1 MRAHVTDVLF
11 NNQVASETVSDLNKD
26 LNESED
32 TAEADDLT
40 VLETVVELLKAP
52 EDTRASWVGE
62 ALCGGKTH
70 LFFAPPGERR
80 TRRTKREALA
90 MSYCLQCPVMDQ
102 CRSWAR
108 ENRESGFWGGE
119 NEEQRAAAGFAPK
132 SPNRRAVADAAR
144 IARKSA

>member
-1 MRAHVTDVLF
+1 MTDLLS
-11 NNQVASETVSDLNKD
+11 NKPDL
-26 LNESED
+26 ESAD
-32 TAEADDLT
+32 TLDAES
-40 VLETVVELLKAP
+40 TVVLHGSA
-52 EDTRASWVGE
+52 DATRSDWTNE
-62 ALCGGKTH
+62 ALCVGKTH

-90 MSYCLQCPVMDQ
+90 LSYCLQCPAMEQ
-102 CRSWAR
+102 CRTWAR

-119 NEEQRAAAGFAPK
+119 NEESRAAAGFAPK

>member
-1 MRAHVTDVLF
+1 MTDLLS
-11 NNQVASETVSDLNKD
+11 NKQVAPEI
-26 LNESED
+26 
-32 TAEADDLT
+32 ADDSSVT
-40 VLETVVELLKAP
+40 EDRAVATPNALETVVELLGGA

-90 MSYCLQCPVMDQ
+90 MSYCLQCPVMNQ

>member
-1 MRAHVTDVLF
+1 MTDLLAK
-11 NNQVASETVSDLNKD
+11 NL
-26 LNESED
+26 
-32 TAEADDLT
+32 ADDLSNEADLESETISPVKFPDHT
-40 VLETVVELLKAP
+40 VETVVQLLSEA
-52 EDTRASWVGE
+52 DTSRSSWVGD

-90 MSYCLQCPVMDQ
+90 MSYCLQCPVMQ
-102 CRSWAR
+102 ECRTWAR
-108 ENRESGFWGGE
+108 ENRESGFWGAE

-144 IARKSA
+144 IARENA